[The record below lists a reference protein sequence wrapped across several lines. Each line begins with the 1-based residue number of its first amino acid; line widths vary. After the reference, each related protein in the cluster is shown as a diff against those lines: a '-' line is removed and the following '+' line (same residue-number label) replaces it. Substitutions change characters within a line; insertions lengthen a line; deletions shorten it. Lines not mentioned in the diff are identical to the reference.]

1 VQLVSVGF
9 TLAGLGV
16 VAAGYHRVAARPALL
31 GLFAILAVLTLLPA
45 YHRYYDAAMLIVPF
59 IWAVAALRRV
69 LAKQGQAVIPRRAN
83 D

>member
-16 VAAGYHRVAARPALL
+16 VAAG
-31 GLFAILAVLTLLPA
+31 